1 VRTIHP
7 APSRELATLRARLA
21 ESEEA
26 LRAIRTGEVDAVMVA
41 GKNGPQVFSLS
52 GAEHAYRVLIES
64 MNEGALMLTTDKTI
78 LYANHCF
85 ARMVKRPLEQVTG
98 SSFRR
103 YLSTADR
110 KTLRPLLKRGAKSG
124 SKIQMTLNAGDGSKL
139 PVQISIRPMA
149 RTGFS
154 QQTIGMVV
162 TDMTESK
169 RSEDILRA
177 LTHRLVQVQE
187 AERGRVAIE
196 LDDNITQL
204 LCAVVIRSQA
214 LADNLPAGDKAS
226 KESAI
231 KLREMLGTTADE
243 VERIARD
250 LRPGVLDQLGLVAVL
265 NGTATEFADRTG
277 VSVKTAFVRLAV
289 RLPADSELTL
299 YRILQEALK
308 NVELHANAR
317 NVIVRLR
324 KQGAFAELAIHDDG
338 IGFGPNQRI
347 AGRRGTNGL
356 GLVGM
361 SERAMYVGGTLK
373 IKSARRTGTEIEVRV
388 PLARSATRAARS
400 KEQ

>member
-1 VRTIHP
+1 
-7 APSRELATLRARLA
+7 
-21 ESEEA
+21 
-26 LRAIRTGEVDAVMVA
+26 
-41 GKNGPQVFSLS
+41 
-52 GAEHAYRVLIES
+52 
-64 MNEGALMLTTDKTI
+64 
-78 LYANHCF
+78 
-85 ARMVKRPLEQVTG
+85 
-98 SSFRR
+98 
-103 YLSTADR
+103 
-110 KTLRPLLKRGAKSG
+110 
-124 SKIQMTLNAGDGSKL
+124 
-139 PVQISIRPMA
+139 
-149 RTGFS
+149 
-154 QQTIGMVV
+154 
-162 TDMTESK
+162 MTESK

-289 RLPADSELTL
+289 RLPAESELTL

-317 NVIVRLR
+317 NVTVRLR
-324 KQGAFAELAIHDDG
+324 KKAAFVELAIHDDG